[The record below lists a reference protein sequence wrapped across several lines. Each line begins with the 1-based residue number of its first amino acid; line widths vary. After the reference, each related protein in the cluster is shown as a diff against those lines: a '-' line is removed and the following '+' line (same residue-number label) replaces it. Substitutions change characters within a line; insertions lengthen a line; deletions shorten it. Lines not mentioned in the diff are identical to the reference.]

1 MLVTGEPG
9 VGKSRLVDELAERHR
24 DSTVVVGSR
33 AFELGM
39 TTSLALWVEAFD
51 GCLARRPLPRCAACA
66 ELPAR
71 SRAGAPL
78 GPAGAADRAAEPD
91 REPDRE
97 RLLDALTE
105 LLDNV
110 SGGGPVIVVLDD
122 VHHADVSSW
131 HALYHIASRLPDR
144 PVLVLVTARAAD
156 LARHPAATQVL
167 WDWSKTMSSP
177 GSGCSR

>member
-1 MLVTGEPG
+1 MP
-9 VGKSRLVDELAERHR
+9 D
-24 DSTVVVGSR
+24 
-33 AFELGM
+33 
-39 TTSLALWVEAFD
+39 LALVLRSAQR
-51 GCLARRPLPRCAACA
+51 ALPTA
-66 ELPAR
+66 
-71 SRAGAPL
+71 
-78 GPAGAADRAAEPD
+78 AAEPD

-131 HALYHIASRLPDR
+131 HALYHIARRLPDR
-144 PVLVLVTARAAD
+144 PVLVLATARAAD

-167 WDWSKTMSSP
+167 VGLEQDDVLARLGLQPLTGDSM
-177 GSGCSR
+177 RR